1 VKVSLS
7 EEALADATQ
16 AADWYID
23 QGAWTAAAALQV
35 EIADALA
42 RIAADPGLG
51 TPGPEG
57 TRILPVH
64 RFPVSMV
71 YRVDG
76 AELRVIAVAAQRRRP
91 GHWAG
96 RR

>member
-1 VKVSLS
+1 MRVSVS
-7 EEALADATQ
+7 DDALRDAEQ

-23 QGAWTAAAALQV
+23 QDAWPAALALQQ

-42 RIAADPGLG
+42 RIAREPGLG

-64 RFPVSMV
+64 RFPVSLV
-71 YRVDG
+71 YRIDG
-76 AELRVIAVAAQRRRP
+76 EALRVIAVAGHRRRP
-91 GHWAG
+91 GRWAG

>member
-1 VKVSLS
+1 MKVSLS

-23 QGAWTAAAALQV
+23 QGAWTAAIARQV

-42 RIAADPGLG
+42 RIAAEPGIG

-57 TRILPVH
+57 TRLLPVH
-64 RFPVSMV
+64 RFPVSRV
-71 YRVDG
+71 YRVEG
-76 AELRVIAVAAQRRRP
+76 AALRVITVAAQQRRP

>member
-35 EIADALA
+35 EIADALT